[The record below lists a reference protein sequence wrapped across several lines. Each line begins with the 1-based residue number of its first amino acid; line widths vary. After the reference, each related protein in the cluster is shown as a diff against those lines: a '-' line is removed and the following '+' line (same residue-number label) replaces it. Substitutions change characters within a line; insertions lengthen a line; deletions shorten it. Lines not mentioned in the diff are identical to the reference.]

1 MNLNYVVMFL
11 CLIDLFMQILL
22 VNRYKRKVEELKK
35 EKVEIELEVSK
46 SGVE

>member
-11 CLIDLFMQILL
+11 CLIDLFMQIFL

-35 EKVEIELEVSK
+35 EKAKIELQVLK

>member
-11 CLIDLFMQILL
+11 CLIDLFMQIFL

-35 EKVEIELEVSK
+35 EKAAIELEVSK

>member
-11 CLIDLFMQILL
+11 CLIDLFMQIFL

-35 EKVEIELEVSK
+35 EKAEIEFEVSK